1 MSIQN
6 FNTNELLKL
15 QLLCYD
21 NPKRAHII
29 ITTFDS
35 YAHFEKNTKQFI
47 TTTIKQP
54 QHQKNFQNR
63 LATLQ
68 EKYNTITNQK
78 IPFIS
83 INNNHYPNLLREINY
98 HPLILFFTG
107 NIKLAN
113 TPQIAIVGSRKC
125 SEYAKKTIQTL
136 IPPLLPHFSITSGLA
151 EGVDTLAHQEAINH
165 NNPTIAVVGNGLDII
180 YPAKNANLYQ
190 KIKQNGLVL
199 SEFPP
204 GTPGVAHHFPQR
216 NRIVSGLSK
225 GIVVIEA
232 QEKSGALITANHA
245 LEQNRDVFAVPGS
258 ITSETSQGCHKLIQD
273 GAKLVQNS
281 NDILNEFHIQTFQ
294 KPLKTNTPLPSDLSE
309 HESNLIKQLTKTPQ
323 PFDQLVEIT
332 KLPVQTLLQT
342 LTLLEI
348 KGLITQHSGQQF
360 SRI

>member
-29 ITTFDS
+29 MDTFDS
-35 YAHFEKNTKQFI
+35 YTHFEKNTEKFI
-47 TTTIKQP
+47 TTTIKQQ

-68 EKYNTITNQK
+68 NKFNIIINK
-78 IPFIS
+78 NIPFIT
-83 INNNHYPNLLREINY
+83 INDHHYPKLLHEINFY
-98 HPLILFFTG
+98 PLVLFFAGT
-107 NIKLAN
+107 ITLAN

-125 SEYAKKTIQTL
+125 SEYAKKTVQSL
-136 IPPLLPHFSITSGLA
+136 LPPLLPHFTITSGLA
-151 EGVDTLAHQEAINH
+151 EGVDTLAHQEALNH
-165 NNPTIAVVGNGLDII
+165 KSPTIAVIGNGIDII
-180 YPAKNANLYQ
+180 YPAKNAHLYN
-190 KIKQNGLVL
+190 KIKQNSLIL

-204 GTPGVAHHFPQR
+204 GTPGLAHHFPQR

-225 GIVVIEA
+225 GTIVIEA
-232 QEKSGALITANHA
+232 QKKSGALITAHHA
-245 LEQNRDVFAVPGS
+245 LEQNRDVFAVPGD
-258 ITSETSQGCHKLIQD
+258 ITSESSQGCHKLIQE
-273 GAKLVQNS
+273 GAKLIQNS
-281 NDILNEFHIQTFQ
+281 NDILNEFHIKTFQ
-294 KPLKTNTPLPSDLSE
+294 NPPQSTSPLPSDLSKN
-309 HESNLIKQLTKTPQ
+309 ESILIKQLTKTPL
-323 PFDQLVEIT
+323 PFDQLIEIT
-332 KLPVQTLLQT
+332 QLPVQTLLQT